1 MQLLQFEIDSLN
13 IIIFQNVYKIF
24 FKQGYY
30 IYDKIFFFV
39 KVVLIIFQFKFRYKI
54 ILMRINEICLNFQYF
69 DIDF

>member
-54 ILMRINEICLNFQYF
+54 ILIRINEICLNFQYF

>member
-54 ILMRINEICLNFQYF
+54 ILIRINEISLNFQYF

>member
-54 ILMRINEICLNFQYF
+54 ILMRINEISLNFQYF

>member
-30 IYDKIFFFV
+30 IYDKFFFFV

>member
-54 ILMRINEICLNFQYF
+54 ILMRINEICLNFLYF

>member
-1 MQLLQFEIDSLN
+1 MQLLQFEIDSFN

>member
-24 FKQGYY
+24 FKKGYY